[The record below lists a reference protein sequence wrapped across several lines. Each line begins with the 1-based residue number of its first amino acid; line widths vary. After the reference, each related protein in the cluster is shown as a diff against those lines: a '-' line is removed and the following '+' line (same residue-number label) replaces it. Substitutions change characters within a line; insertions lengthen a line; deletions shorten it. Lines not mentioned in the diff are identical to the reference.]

1 MQITNTLYIQTM
13 TDTANTYDY
22 LNNTQLSNEISR
34 YQHLV
39 NLFPDDRQPREKVKK
54 MMAEL
59 QERLKNQ
66 AYERSYESLNS

>member
-1 MQITNTLYIQTM
+1 M

>member
-1 MQITNTLYIQTM
+1 M

-66 AYERSYESLNS
+66 ATERAYESLNS

>member
-1 MQITNTLYIQTM
+1 M

-22 LNNTQLSNEISR
+22 LSNTQLSNEISR
-34 YQHLV
+34 YQNLV
-39 NLFPDDRQPREKVKK
+39 NLYPDDCQPKNKVKK

-66 AYERSYESLNS
+66 AYERAYESLNS